1 MTSRSPRV
9 QVMPFAVSLI
19 LITGMTGN
27 SYGQSVE
34 APPCRTTIKTNQGQL
49 DYCWPSGDGRM
60 VVTKDAEGAAAA
72 VWDVESGARRHLF
85 EQEDAGKTVRVWD
98 VVSPTE
104 RRLVFE
110 EPIET
115 VGSGPGIRRR
125 HTRVEI
131 EQPVRLRGNF
141 LHIWPSLLPDNK
153 RFVLSLLGGHQFYHG
168 SKMDT
173 SRDAIVVYDPELGRS
188 QTIFSPDGGL
198 PWSSRLVDYGCRPYR
213 GSLIAYQALIHQD
226 GDPLSTPRIVVYD
239 LLEHRA
245 MAQINPGGHD
255 PMGYSI
261 SHEGE
266 LVCTTSLF
274 PTSTRR
280 RTAFAVRVH
289 LWSARTGEAIAQV
302 QTDGR
307 SAREGIM
314 SPKGRE
320 LALLCS
326 EEYNRVFIVYVG
338 RNKIERTLDDYAR
351 KTGLLRMRL
360 GGINY
365 TPDGSYLL
373 GLGEDGTMMFWDTRD
388 YREALWVRLY
398 PSGYPRAYLS
408 ADGKKLMATG
418 GGERDWGEVKVW
430 DFDQFLALIPKD
442 RRETRSVL
450 GGSK

>member
-1 MTSRSPRV
+1 
-9 QVMPFAVSLI
+9 
-19 LITGMTGN
+19 
-27 SYGQSVE
+27 
-34 APPCRTTIKTNQGQL
+34 
-49 DYCWPSGDGRM
+49 
-60 VVTKDAEGAAAA
+60 
-72 VWDVESGARRHLF
+72 
-85 EQEDAGKTVRVWD
+85 
-98 VVSPTE
+98 
-104 RRLVFE
+104 
-110 EPIET
+110 
-115 VGSGPGIRRR
+115 
-125 HTRVEI
+125 
-131 EQPVRLRGNF
+131 
-141 LHIWPSLLPDNK
+141 
-153 RFVLSLLGGHQFYHG
+153 
-168 SKMDT
+168 
-173 SRDAIVVYDPELGRS
+173 
-188 QTIFSPDGGL
+188 
-198 PWSSRLVDYGCRPYR
+198 
-213 GSLIAYQALIHQD
+213 
-226 GDPLSTPRIVVYD
+226 
-239 LLEHRA
+239 
-245 MAQINPGGHD
+245 
-255 PMGYSI
+255 
-261 SHEGE
+261 
-266 LVCTTSLF
+266 
-274 PTSTRR
+274 
-280 RTAFAVRVH
+280 
-289 LWSARTGEAIAQV
+289 
-302 QTDGR
+302 
-307 SAREGIM
+307 M